1 MYNLKREAVR
11 SHLYPKR
18 FPIPVLAEEFYNV
31 VRRNGRT
38 SEFLVVLRMA
48 LRTNPLVLF
57 TMWRT
62 GLDLLRTGR
71 LKLRSEKLKHVPFL
85 PKEDA

>member
-1 MYNLKREAVR
+1 
-11 SHLYPKR
+11 
-18 FPIPVLAEEFYNV
+18 
-31 VRRNGRT
+31 
-38 SEFLVVLRMA
+38 MA

-57 TMWRT
+57 TMWRS

>member
-1 MYNLKREAVR
+1 
-11 SHLYPKR
+11 
-18 FPIPVLAEEFYNV
+18 
-31 VRRNGRT
+31 
-38 SEFLVVLRMA
+38 MA

-57 TMWRT
+57 TMWRS

-71 LKLRSEKLKHVPFL
+71 LKLLSEKLKHVPFL